1 MERVVETWA
10 TMKQTLPE
18 FVEVFRAAFRGIP
31 QLVLETTPAE
41 NDDVGMLVI
50 ELMMASMPDF
60 DDIMLL
66 CSKDRHWG
74 ALKLLR
80 CLFERT
86 VTLKYIAQNPTEAQA
101 FLAFDA
107 MDWRPIMSGIEERF
121 GIKVKPETLERIE
134 AAVKDLREKFRQ
146 EPCAACGMRKQTNW
160 TPRSSQEL
168 AKKVG
173 LEHLHFE
180 AFLLPSKFIHPTY
193 FGTRLVSKEGPAPL
207 PNILKATHALA
218 VETLLTH
225 QRFFK
230 GDPLASSLVR
240 EAVLGFFRVWKYA
253 DSDFGLGKDS
263 ERVRLKYVPRDQ
275 GR

>member
-1 MERVVETWA
+1 MEPVVETWA
-10 TMKQTLPE
+10 AITQSLSE
-18 FVEVFRAAFRGIP
+18 FVEVFHAAFRGIP
-31 QLVLETTPAE
+31 QLVLETTPAD

-50 ELMMASMPDF
+50 ELMMASIPDF

-74 ALKLLR
+74 AVKLLR
-80 CLFERT
+80 GLFERT

-107 MDWRPIMSGIEERF
+107 LDWKPILSGIEDRY
-121 GIKVKPETLERIE
+121 GIKAKPETLERIE
-134 AAVKDLREKFRQ
+134 AAVKDLRERFRQ
-146 EPCAACGMRKQTNW
+146 EPCTACGMRKQTNW

-168 AKKVG
+168 ANKVG
-173 LEHLHFE
+173 LEYLHFE
-180 AFLLPSKFIHPTY
+180 AFVLPSKFIHPTY
-193 FGTRLVSKEGPAPL
+193 FGTRQVSKEGPTPL
-207 PNILKATHALA
+207 PNILKATHVLA

-230 GDPLASSLVR
+230 GDPLASSLVE
-240 EAVLGFFRVWKYA
+240 EAVRGFFHVWKYA

-263 ERVRLKYVPRDQ
+263 DRVV
-275 GR
+275 

>member
-1 MERVVETWA
+1 MEPIVETWA
-10 TMKQTLPE
+10 SMTQSLPE
-18 FVEVFRAAFRGIP
+18 FVEVFHAAFRGLR

-41 NDDVGMLVI
+41 DDDAGMLVI
-50 ELMMASMPDF
+50 ELMMASRPDF

-80 CLFERT
+80 GLFERT
-86 VTLKYIAQNPTEAQA
+86 VTLKYLAQNPTEAQA

-107 MDWRPIMSGIEERF
+107 MDWKLILSGIEKRH
-121 GIKVKPETLERIE
+121 GIKANSGTLERIE
-134 AAVKDLREKFRQ
+134 AAAKDLREKFRQ
-146 EPCAACGMRKQTNW
+146 EPCAVCGMRKQTNW

-193 FGTRLVSKEGPAPL
+193 FGTRQLSKQGPTPL
-207 PNILKATHALA
+207 PNILKATHTLA

-230 GDPLASSLVR
+230 GDPLASPLVQ
-240 EAVLGFFRVWKYA
+240 EAVRGFFRVWKYA

-263 ERVRLKYVPRDQ
+263 ERA
-275 GR
+275 G